1 MSTPGPTPLDEN
13 TITNFE
19 AISDKNNQFK
29 IVLKNQNNS
38 LLISCKMNETK
49 INHIYEKSFSMEQ
62 IQQNKYFYQFDT
74 ISEII
79 NEIIL
84 KNNTKKP
91 LIKEGENEISLII
104 YLSTSKIKDAIF
116 SIPEKKKNS
125 DDKIEETISNNF

>member
-13 TITNFE
+13 TIANFE

-38 LLISCKMNETK
+38 LLISCKMNETI

-84 KNNTKKP
+84 KNNTKK
-91 LIKEGENEISLII
+91 
-104 YLSTSKIKDAIF
+104 
-116 SIPEKKKNS
+116 
-125 DDKIEETISNNF
+125 